1 MIDGKGPWRVVPV
14 YIIMISL
21 HTYMSGLFAPTD
33 PWHRYTA
40 AHYIA
45 MLTCLVS
52 SIHQLLFHLSYLVF
66 ACNSH
71 SNREDIGVG

>member
-21 HTYMSGLFAPTD
+21 LTYMSGWFAPTD
-33 PWHRYTA
+33 PWHRYMA

-45 MLTCLVS
+45 MLTCLVP
-52 SIHQLLFHLSYLVF
+52 
-66 ACNSH
+66 
-71 SNREDIGVG
+71 